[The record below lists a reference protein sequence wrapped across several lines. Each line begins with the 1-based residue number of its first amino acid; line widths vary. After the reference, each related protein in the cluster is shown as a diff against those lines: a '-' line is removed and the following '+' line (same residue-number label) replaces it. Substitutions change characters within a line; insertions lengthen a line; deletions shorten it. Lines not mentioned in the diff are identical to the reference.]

1 MTFQYKTIQHK
12 TLADLHTP
20 VSVYLRLRDKFP
32 QSILLESSDYHSKE
46 ESFSYICCEPISQI
60 IVNESTFTATFP
72 DGQEQVEVL
81 TEKTDFTRHLTAF
94 QSRFSYE
101 EKGLPFTTFGLF
113 GFSSFSSVQYVED
126 ITFTATPKKG
136 TEIPDCFYSLFK
148 YVIVLD
154 HFKSEM
160 YFFEHLREQEE
171 SELEH
176 LKRLVNRNDQATF
189 SFQLKG
195 EESCNDTDD
204 AFRESVRKGKAHCQ
218 AGDVFQLVLSRS
230 FSQSFSGDEFNVYR
244 ALRSINPSP
253 YLFFFDFGDFKL
265 FGSSPEAQLTVN
277 DGIAGIHPIA
287 GTYKRTG
294 DDEADQQLAMK
305 LSQDIK
311 EMSEHVMLV
320 DLARNDLSR
329 HGQKVHLE
337 KYCEIQFFSH
347 VIHMVSE
354 VTASIGSTS
363 ALQIAAD
370 TFPAGTLSGAPKY
383 RAMELI
389 DALETHRRGFYG
401 GAIGIIGFNN
411 TYNHAILIRSFLS
424 KHNELH
430 FQAGAG
436 IVSKSVEENELQEVN
451 NKVAALRRALKKAE
465 EL

>member
-1 MTFQYKTIQHK
+1 MTFQYTTTQHK
-12 TLADLHTP
+12 TLSDLHTP

-46 ESFSYICCEPISQI
+46 ESFSYICCEPIAQI
-60 IVNESTFTATFP
+60 VVKNDTFTATYP
-72 DGQEQVEVL
+72 DGTSQVEPL
-81 TEKTDFTRHLTAF
+81 STKEDFTKHLSSF
-94 QSRFSYE
+94 QENFNF
-101 EKGLPFTTFGLF
+101 EKLEVPFNTFALF
-113 GFSSFSSVQYVED
+113 GYSSFSSVQHVED
-126 ITFTATPKKG
+126 IRFTSLPKEG
-136 TEIPDCFYSLFK
+136 TEIPECQYSLFK

-154 HFKSEM
+154 HFKSEL
-160 YFFEHLREQEE
+160 YFFEHL
-171 SELEH
+171 LENEPSK
-176 LKRLVNRNDQATF
+176 LNQLQQLVNRNDQATF
-189 SFQLKG
+189 SFQLSG
-195 EESCNDTDD
+195 DEQCNASDEDY
-204 AFRESVRKGKAHCQ
+204 RKSVRSAKQYCQ
-218 AGDVFQLVLSRS
+218 SGDVFQLVLSRS
-230 FSQSFSGDEFNVYR
+230 FSHAFTGDEFNVYR

-277 DGIAGIHPIA
+277 KGVAGIHPIA

-294 DDEADQQLAMK
+294 DDEADQQAAMK

-311 EMSEHVMLV
+311 EMAEHVMLV
-320 DLARNDLSR
+320 DLARNDLGR
-329 HGQKVHLE
+329 HGEKVEVE

-354 VTASIGSTS
+354 VTATIGSTS

-389 DALETHRRGFYG
+389 DKLETHSRGFYG
-401 GAIGIIGFNN
+401 GAIGIIGFDN

-424 KHNELH
+424 KHNQLH

-451 NKVAALRRALKKAE
+451 NKVAALRRALQKAE